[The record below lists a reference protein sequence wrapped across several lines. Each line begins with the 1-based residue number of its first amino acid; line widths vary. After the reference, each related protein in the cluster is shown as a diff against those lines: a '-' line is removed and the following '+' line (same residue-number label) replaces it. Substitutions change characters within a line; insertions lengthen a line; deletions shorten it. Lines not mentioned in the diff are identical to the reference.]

1 MVAKNDL
8 KKINQISVLDKV
20 RALLRYDYG
29 YISMKLFSRIFLLKR
44 IFLFFNRRFKKSKSE
59 KFQPDTVDG
68 IKLRDGVSVD
78 EIVTDLNKD
87 GFCEKLRLSDKSLID
102 IFSFANNTPCYA
114 YGNPK
119 HGFHLYEKDKCQK
132 KLNRDILLAKYFNFQ
147 SEEAFT
153 GVIRSSLLQNIASK
167 YLGRGVRNIA
177 TQLWWTFP
185 ADVDD
190 AARAKAAHFYH
201 RDVDAWGFVK
211 FFFYLTD
218 VESGGGP
225 HIYVRGSH
233 QPTLADQFFREKF
246 RVKRHLDAPVIKR
259 FGVDSIS
266 PMYGPAGSGLAADT
280 FGFHKGESP
289 ETSSRL
295 MMCLV
300 YGTKDYGVQEFS
312 IDPSQLDSY
321 SN

>member
-1 MVAKNDL
+1 M
-8 KKINQISVLDKV
+8 
-20 RALLRYDYG
+20 
-29 YISMKLFSRIFLLKR
+29 
-44 IFLFFNRRFKKSKSE
+44 SKSS
-59 KFQPDTVDG
+59 KSDKANADMADG
-68 IKLRDGVSVD
+68 VKLCDGVSVN
-78 EIVTDLNKD
+78 EIISDLNKD
-87 GFCEKLRLSDKSLID
+87 GFSEKLRLSEKSLDD
-102 IFSFANNTPCYA
+102 IFSFANKTPCYA

-132 KLNRDILLAKYFNFQ
+132 KLNKDILLAKYFNFQ

-153 GVIRSSLLQNIASK
+153 GVIRSSLLQDIASK
-167 YLGRGVRNIA
+167 YLGKGARNIA

-190 AARAKAAHFYH
+190 AARAKAAHHYH

-233 QPTLADQFFREKF
+233 KPAFTAQLFEEKF
-246 RVKRHLDAPVIKR
+246 RINRHFDAAVTKR
-259 FGVDSIS
+259 FGVDAIS
-266 PMYGPAGSGLAADT
+266 PMYGSAGAGLAADT
-280 FGFHKGESP
+280 FGFHKGEAP
-289 ETSSRL
+289 KIATRL
-295 MMCLV
+295 VLCVV
-300 YGTKDYGVQEFS
+300 YATKDYGVQEFS
-312 IDPSQLDSY
+312 VASSQLDSY

>member
-1 MVAKNDL
+1 MTV
-8 KKINQISVLDKV
+8 KKIKKLFVFEKAKILFKNK
-20 RALLRYDYG
+20 YDYVL
-29 YISMKLFSRIFLLKR
+29 MKLFARIFLLKR
-44 IFLFFNRRFKKSKSE
+44 IFLFFNRISKNSQSDKVQSE
-59 KFQPDTVDG
+59 MTDG
-68 IKLRDGVSVD
+68 IQLRDGVSVD

-102 IFSFANNTPCYA
+102 IFSFANNAPCYA

-119 HGFHLYEKDKCQK
+119 HGFHLYEKDEYQK
-132 KLNRDILLAKYFNFQ
+132 KLNKDILIAKYFNFQ
-147 SEEAFT
+147 NEEAFSE
-153 GVIRSSLLQNIASK
+153 VINSPLLEDIATK
-167 YLGRGVRNIA
+167 YLGKGARNIA

-190 AARAKAAHFYH
+190 ATRAKEAHFYH

-218 VESGGGP
+218 VEKGGGP

-233 QPTLADQFFREKF
+233 KPTLADQIFKENLRIN
-246 RVKRHLDAPVIKR
+246 RHLDNAIAKR
-259 FGVDSIS
+259 FGVESIS
-266 PMYGPAGSGLAADT
+266 PMYGSAGAGLAADT

-289 ETSSRL
+289 EIAPRL
-295 MMCLV
+295 MLCVV
-300 YGTKDYGVQEFS
+300 YATKDYGVQEFS
-312 IDPSQLDSY
+312 VDQSQLDSY